1 MNHDHDL
8 DYDRALR
15 NAGQDPEQPGVEFY
29 PVTTAYTEGA
39 SLVGIQSTPLEFYH
53 YVLSTWNPIMPA
65 MPSDQYSAA
74 VIEGTWYSHFQP
86 EYKAYPAII
95 AALAATKIEI
105 GCEHLRMP
113 FPAFAVRLPVGFMQE
128 EGGPPIRC
136 LFVAMLRNIRKRI
149 ARPVTSIDSEPAQNA
164 LTIPFSIGR
173 NEAGPE
179 GIPDNVLMIQAKYV
193 DRDGD
198 DAFANFTLTLERG
211 QTLEER
217 FSEWLA
223 HSKTREAYI
232 REKILRSGGYFPS
245 DKMAREL
252 VALAVGTSFFATGRH
267 KAARPILQQ
276 DKRPRHERRRFERDH
291 GQEQPTFSVG
301 RDLVL
306 PRDPGAPSS
315 ERGAAGEGTGRALR
329 WAHYRTGHLRY
340 QPHGPGLSD
349 RKLIF
354 IEPTLVRPDLPI
366 GGRVTP
372 GGIAGGR
379 PTRDITEPPPG
390 EA

>member
-1 MNHDHDL
+1 MNPDHDL
-8 DYDRALR
+8 DYDGALR

-39 SLVGIQSTPLEFYH
+39 GLLGISTTPLEFYR
-53 YVLSTWNPIMPA
+53 YVLSTWNPFFPA

-74 VIEGTWYSHFQP
+74 VIEGTWYSHLQP

-105 GCEHLRMP
+105 GCEHLKMP

-136 LFVAMLRNIRKRI
+136 LFVAMMRNIGKKI
-149 ARPVTSIDSEPAQNA
+149 ARPVTSIESEPAHDA
-164 LTIPFSIGR
+164 LTIPFALGTD
-173 NEAGPE
+173 A
-179 GIPDNVLMIQAKYV
+179 IPRDVLMIQAKYV

-198 DAFANFTLTLERG
+198 DAFANFSLTLEHG

-223 HSKTREAYI
+223 HSKSREAYI
-232 REKILRSGGYFPS
+232 REKIERSGGYFPS
-245 DKMAREL
+245 DKLAREL
-252 VALAVGTSFFATGRH
+252 VALAVGVSFFATGRH

-276 DKRPRHERRRFERDH
+276 DKRPRHERRRFQRDHH
-291 GQEQPTFSVG
+291 GQEQPTFTVG

-306 PRDPGAPSS
+306 PREQGAPSP
-315 ERGAAGEGTGRALR
+315 ERGVAGEGAGRALR

-340 QPHGPGLSD
+340 QAHGPGFSE

-354 IEPTLVRPDLPI
+354 VEPTLVRPDLPI

-379 PTRDITEPPPG
+379 PVRDVTEPPSG